1 MEDPQGTL
9 SAESGPWN
17 GVLNQLKELTKEMKN
32 FTGEIGRQRER
43 RQRPLGPFSPPR
55 KCWTCRGN
63 HLQRDCPEY
72 AKERRDEGYYL
83 DPRKERETPMERSRD
98 HCLPGQQ
105 RGGMQDERRVNSPD
119 QSMRDQGNGR

>member
-32 FTGEIGRQRER
+32 F
-43 RQRPLGPFSPPR
+43 GPFSPPR
-55 KCWTCRGN
+55 KCWTCHGN
-63 HLQRDCPEY
+63 HLQRDCLEY

-83 DPRKERETPMERSRD
+83 DPRKARETPPWKEVEIIVFLASSAMGCE
-98 HCLPGQQ
+98 
-105 RGGMQDERRVNSPD
+105 MNDE
-119 QSMRDQGNGR
+119 